1 MVKHYIH
8 TVGYVGSTPATNNTM
23 VQKET
28 WVFASDNT
36 NINWIKTFHLYKGF
50 HRKSTKIGFFIKGSA
65 RSVEPPRIEYKGFKY
80 KYSIK
85 GDIAKLFF
93 SKSNFKSINKTSFE
107 YLLKSNSGFILK
119 KKLTPR
125 SKFINN
131 PILRMLPRKKVK
143 SLYNNLI

>member
-1 MVKHYIH
+1 
-8 TVGYVGSTPATNNTM
+8 M

-28 WVFASDNT
+28 WVFAADNT

-50 HRKSTKIGFFIKGSA
+50 HRKKSQIGFFIKGSA

-85 GDIAKLFF
+85 GDIAKLFI
-93 SKSNFKSINKTSFE
+93 SKSNFKVLNKTSFD
-107 YLLKSNSGFILK
+107 YLLRVNSGFILK

-131 PILRMLPRKKVK
+131 PILRALPRKKVK
-143 SLYNNLI
+143 LLYKTLI